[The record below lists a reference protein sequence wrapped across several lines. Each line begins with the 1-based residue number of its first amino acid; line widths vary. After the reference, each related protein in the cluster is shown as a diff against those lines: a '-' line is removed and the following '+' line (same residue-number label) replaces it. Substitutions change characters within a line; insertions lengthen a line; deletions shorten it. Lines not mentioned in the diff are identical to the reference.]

1 MSMDYQIV
9 PDKNDVITKWICKG
23 LNYDENWITDHITF
37 GFRLN
42 EELIGGL
49 IFHDYRPQQEIWWT
63 VYSVDK
69 RWCNRRMLRIMFGMA
84 FEFFGCKRISLLVN
98 KSNTASLNFVKK
110 LGFQQEGMFRAYR
123 DNGEDCCIFG
133 MLKNECKWIK
143 EKEKINE

>member
-23 LNYDENWITDHITF
+23 LGYDKSWITDHITF
-37 GFRLN
+37 GFMLN
-42 EELIGGL
+42 DKLIGGL

-63 VYSVDK
+63 VYSIDK

-84 FEFFGCKRISLLVN
+84 FEVFGCKRISLLVN

-123 DNGEDCCIFG
+123 DNGEDCYIFG
-133 MLKNECKWIK
+133 MLKNECKWLK